1 MCGILTV
8 IVGASRNTGMRLHG
22 DGPDTADQMM
32 SLRYFLLVLCV
43 GMLVVAPVFAASPPL
58 VFSASPGSGPT
69 DGSTQVTIIGANLMN
84 AISVNFGTTSSLLF
98 TVNGGGA
105 SITAMTP
112 QHAAGRVMITVSTL
126 EGTSPQSCH
135 ATFFYQSAPAITG
148 ISPASGPTGGGN
160 SVMITGN
167 GFVDTSGVWFGGTP
181 SPSYAANG
189 DGTAITATVPA
200 HSAGPVD
207 VTVGSSS
214 GTSTVSS
221 ADHYTFAVIPAVTGI
236 SPALGPTAGGTTVTI
251 TGTALA
257 GATGVRFG
265 SSASP
270 SFSVSGDGK
279 SITAVSPAHTAGTV
293 DVTVN
298 TLGGTSAVVAGDTF
312 TYGDPPKV
320 TGISPAQGSTSG
332 NKLVVITGSGF
343 SGATAVLF
351 GAPAGTNLTV
361 VSPTRILVRSPAHA
375 AGTVDVRVTAPGGTS
390 AVVAADT
397 FTFVSIPN
405 VTGILP
411 TSGSTAGGSRVT
423 ITGTGFTGATAVT
436 FGATAG
442 TNMTVFSSTKINVT
456 SPAHTAGIVNVKV
469 TTPGGTSAIST
480 ADRFTYSAPP
490 KVTGISPASGSHA
503 GNTLV
508 TVTGT
513 GFIGATAVTFG
524 TIPGTSRTV
533 VNATTITVRSPA
545 HAAGIVYV
553 RVTTPYGTSA
563 LAAGDRFTYT

>member
-1 MCGILTV
+1 
-8 IVGASRNTGMRLHG
+8 
-22 DGPDTADQMM
+22 M
-32 SLRYFLLVLCV
+32 SLRYFLLVFCV

-58 VFSASPGSGPT
+58 VISVSPGSGPT
-69 DGSTQVTIIGANLMN
+69 GGNTYVTIIGANLMN
-84 AISVNFGTTSSLLF
+84 AISVNFGTTSSQLF
-98 TVNGGGA
+98 AVNGGGA
-105 SITAMTP
+105 SITAITP
-112 QHAAGRVMITVSTL
+112 PNAAGRVMITVSTL

-181 SPSYAANG
+181 SPSYAASG

-214 GTSTVSS
+214 GNSTVSS
-221 ADHYTFAVIPAVTGI
+221 ADRYMFAVIPAVTGI
-236 SPALGPTAGGTTVTI
+236 SPAFGPTTGGTAVTI
-251 TGTALA
+251 TGTALT

-265 SSASP
+265 STASP
-270 SFSVSGDGK
+270 SFSGSGDGK

-293 DVTVN
+293 DVTVE
-298 TLGGTSAVVAGDTF
+298 TPVGTSAVIAGDTF

-332 NKLVVITGSGF
+332 NTLVTITGSGF

-361 VSPTRILVRSPAHA
+361 VSPTRIMVRSPAHA

-390 AVVAADT
+390 AISAADRFIYT
-397 FTFVSIPN
+397 APT
-405 VTGILP
+405 VTAILP

-436 FGATAG
+436 FGATTG

-490 KVTGISPASGSHA
+490 KVTSISPASGSHA

-513 GFIGATAVTFG
+513 GFTGATAVTFG

-545 HAAGIVYV
+545 HAAGVVNV